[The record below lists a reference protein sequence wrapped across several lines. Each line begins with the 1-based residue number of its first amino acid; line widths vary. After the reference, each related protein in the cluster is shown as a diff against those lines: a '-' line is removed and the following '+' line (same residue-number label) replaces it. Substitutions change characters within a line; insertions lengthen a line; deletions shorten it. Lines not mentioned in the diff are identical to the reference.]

1 MTRAD
6 QRADEAPSAAAPP
19 ATPTTDDTSARV
31 PQPRRADL
39 TGRANRTTLEQL
51 ENRVTALERLAWGG
65 RDETVPLDDC
75 DPELRR
81 LAAIAETGQEL
92 TARLAGPEIRAACER
107 AIATW
112 DDWHRR
118 NRELLGVALTAS
130 HTIAITSADQRGR
143 AHAVVAFREAG
154 NELARLAAQRQG
166 YLNAAT
172 HARRQLDQDQQ
183 VRDQHEREIE
193 AGHEAWVTLL
203 ARLRMRSASALER
216 GEPVPSWLVLA
227 IGPPTV
233 GASARWRDL
242 AADLLAYRIT
252 YGVLG
257 GREPLGAAPTSDDS
271 TRRRRWHTELTRR
284 LQSWH
289 EVTH

>member
-1 MTRAD
+1 MTRAH
-6 QRADEAPSAAAPP
+6 QRADEATTAAAPQAGTP
-19 ATPTTDDTSARV
+19 ADDSATRV
-31 PQPRRADL
+31 PQPRPADP
-39 TGRANRTTLEQL
+39 TGSDGRTTLEQL
-51 ENRVTALERLAWGG
+51 ENRVAALERLAWGG
-65 RDETVPLDDC
+65 RDDAVALDDC

-92 TARLAGPEIRAACER
+92 TARLAGPEVRSACER

-118 NRELLGVALTAS
+118 NRELLGVALAAS
-130 HTIAITSADQRGR
+130 HTISITSADQRGR
-143 AHAVVAFREAG
+143 THAVVAFREAG
-154 NELARLAAQRQG
+154 TELAQLAAQRQG
-166 YLNAAT
+166 ILNAAT

-183 VRDQHEREIE
+183 VGDQHAGEIE
-193 AGHEAWVTLL
+193 AGHEAWVTLM

-216 GEPVPSWLVLA
+216 GEPMPSWLVLA

-252 YGVLG
+252 YGILG
-257 GREPLGAAPTSDDS
+257 SREPLGPVPTSDDS

-289 EVTH
+289 EVTR